1 LSLPVV
7 REGLPEGALNLES
20 FEIEPLAFDSDGK
33 SYFRA
38 VTQTESDLF
47 LRYGISLAIGILV
60 GMQREF
66 ASGGDDREQ
75 PAGVRTFGL
84 IALLGCGAA
93 HVTQWLNS
101 AIPLGAAMILLA
113 SLLTGMY
120 LMDVQRGK
128 PGLTTEIAAAV
139 TFLAGVLALEGHMR
153 LAGALGVV
161 TTTILSLKLELHTL
175 ARKMTKED
183 VFATLKFAML
193 GVVIL
198 PLLPNRSYLQP
209 PFDLINPFKIGFFVV
224 LMLGVQFVG
233 YILAKL
239 LGARRG
245 IGMMGL
251 VGGLVSSTAVTLSFT
266 QRSRNEPAHSGSL
279 SLAILASWC
288 VMLAR
293 TLGVVFALNP
303 EVLLMAWAPLTAA
316 LVAGLG
322 FCLFLLLRP
331 RQAAEAEAGLFE
343 NPFELGPALRFGL
356 LFVVILV
363 ASRWAQTAFGNLGMY
378 LSSFM
383 AGLLDVDAISF
394 TMSRMASQGGVDAAT
409 AANAVLLAALAN
421 TLLKGGMS
429 IALGSPS
436 LRRVMAP
443 GTLLMLAAGTL
454 AAWLV

>member
-1 LSLPVV
+1 M
-7 REGLPEGALNLES
+7 
-20 FEIEPLAFDSDGK
+20 
-33 SYFRA
+33 
-38 VTQTESDLF
+38 TEADLF

-66 ASGGDDREQ
+66 ASGRDDGEL

-93 HVTQWLNS
+93 HVSDRLDS
-101 AIPLGAAMILLA
+101 VIPLGAVLILLGA
-113 SLLTGMY
+113 LLTCMY
-120 LMDVQRGK
+120 LVQVKRGK
-128 PGLTTEIAAAV
+128 WGLTTEVAAGV
-139 TFLAGVLALEGHMR
+139 TFLAGVLALEGQMR

-161 TTTILSLKLELHTL
+161 TTLILSLKLELHAL
-175 ARKMTKED
+175 ARNLTQED
-183 VFATLKFAML
+183 VFATLKFAVL

-198 PLLPNRSYLQP
+198 PLLPNRSYLES
-209 PFDLINPFKIGFFVV
+209 PFDLINPFKIGLFVV

-245 IGMMGL
+245 IGLMGL
-251 VGGLVSSTAVTLSFT
+251 LGGLVSSTAVTLGFT

-288 VMLAR
+288 MMLGR
-293 TLGVVFALNP
+293 TLVVVWALNP
-303 EVLLMAWAPLTAA
+303 EVLLRTWAPMAAA
-316 LVAGLG
+316 LAAGMG
-322 FCLFLLLRP
+322 YCLFLYLKP
-331 RQAAEAEAGLFE
+331 RLAAEAEAAPFS

-378 LSSFM
+378 LSSFT
-383 AGLLDVDAISF
+383 AGLVDVDAISF
-394 TMSRMASQGGVDAAT
+394 TMSRMAGQGGVEAAA

-421 TLLKGGMS
+421 TLLKGGLS
-429 IALGSPS
+429 ISLGSPG

-443 GTLLMLAAGTL
+443 GTLLMLAAGVL
-454 AAWLV
+454 AAWAG